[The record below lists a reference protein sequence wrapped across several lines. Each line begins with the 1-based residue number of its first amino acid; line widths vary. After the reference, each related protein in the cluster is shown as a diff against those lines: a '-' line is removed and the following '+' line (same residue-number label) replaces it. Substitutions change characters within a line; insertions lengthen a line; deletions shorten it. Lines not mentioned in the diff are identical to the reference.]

1 MFLSDLFPIVNAFIF
16 VFVGYFYR
24 IETLSDVRQKIV
36 VSKFPLLNLSLIRS
50 RDNGFHSRLNAIL
63 FKQMHAGNVPS
74 MLTRIVTRQT
84 FQLLYI
90 LLLSLNCLLENGDSE
105 LHGGNVKWLERS
117 LKHHVPCVPHN
128 MMPKTPLF
136 FSFPIIVSYLS
147 YIL

>member
-1 MFLSDLFPIVNAFIF
+1 M
-16 VFVGYFYR
+16 
-24 IETLSDVRQKIV
+24 
-36 VSKFPLLNLSLIRS
+36 
-50 RDNGFHSRLNAIL
+50 HS
-63 FKQMHAGNVPS
+63 GNVS
-74 MLTRIVTRQT
+74 SVLTRIVTRQT
-84 FQLLYI
+84 FHLLYI

-105 LHGGNVKWLERS
+105 LRGGGNAKWLERS